1 MKELTIAH
9 AMPRIMRL
17 MVNMTIFLGDE
28 NHCPL
33 FMTIQKMEGRPSI
46 SS

>member
-1 MKELTIAH
+1 MAQAI
-9 AMPRIMRL
+9 PRMMRL
-17 MVNMTIFLGDE
+17 MLNMTIFFGDE

-46 SS
+46 